1 MSGRMMRRREFM
13 AALGWVAVARPSSG
27 IAQQVRRIGALLAGA
42 TGDYRTQQNVKA
54 FSEALA
60 KAGWIESRNIHI
72 EYRWSDGDVDKMQAL
87 AKELVGLQLEVIIGA
102 TTRVT
107 DALRRE
113 TTTVPIVFVN
123 VSDPIGSG
131 FVASLARPGGNLTG
145 FIDLEASLGGT
156 WVGLLNVCGPAIR
169 RISSKS
175 NPDAAAPR
183 EYYMPSLRSAAALR
197 SIDLIDLPVR
207 NPAEIDS
214 AVGLIADSHGAIAVL
229 PDSFPG
235 SHRDLII
242 SVVNRH
248 RVPAIYPWRYMVV
261 AGGLVSYGA
270 DPKDAFRKAPAY
282 IDRILKSH
290 QVADLPVQQPSEF
303 ERSINVK
310 TAKALG
316 LTVQP
321 ALLARADEVIE

>member
-1 MSGRMMRRREFM
+1 MRRREFM

-145 FIDLEASLGGT
+145 FIDLEASLGGK
-156 WVGLLNVCGPAIR
+156 WVELLNECAPAIG
-169 RISSKS
+169 RIGLMF
-175 NPDAAAPR
+175 NPDTAAPR

-207 NPAEIDS
+207 SPAEIDS

-282 IDRILKSH
+282 IDRILKGH

-303 ERSINVK
+303 ELVINVK

-316 LTVQP
+316 LTVPP